1 MREPKCA
8 KKGFYAQYSICHID
22 VIFMTG
28 KWVQD
33 CERILDRIKKSTKVE
48 GQDRLDMVRMIRFT
62 LFALQRSMTGWME
75 WANNPDIMAKFSLEE
90 LKEINKT
97 LAELVCAFVE
107 YDAKITGQTEM
118 GLRKRADMMVGK
130 ALTKKTQEKKDI
142 FYVK

>member
-1 MREPKCA
+1 
-8 KKGFYAQYSICHID
+8 
-22 VIFMTG
+22 MTG
-28 KWVQD
+28 KWAQD
-33 CERILDRIKKSTKVE
+33 CEKILDRIKKSAKVE
-48 GQDRLDMVRMIRFT
+48 GQDRLDMVRMVRFS

-90 LKEINKT
+90 LKEINKN

-118 GLRKRADMMVGK
+118 ELRKRVDMMAEK
-130 ALTKKTQEKKDI
+130 ASTKKAQGKEDI